1 MSEVH
6 SSCLVSS
13 TDTVLPESDTV
24 IAKRF
29 IAVMIAITA
38 IIATTVLSAGSASA
52 APTTQAAF
60 GPWPFQ
66 VACAN
71 EGPAKWWPAANGS
84 TRRDCWWG
92 YEQFYSKND
101 TKLTAAT
108 GGGAVG
114 GLAATYLPTRVAVLI
129 LAGAGGSASS
139 ERINQ
144 IIDGGKCLKVTVI
157 YPGATFPAAY
167 NCY

>member
-13 TDTVLPESDTV
+13 TDTVLLESDTV
-24 IAKRF
+24 SIKRIIASM
-29 IAVMIAITA
+29 AALVA
-38 IIATTVLSAGSASA
+38 IIAMTVLSAGSASA

-60 GPWPFQ
+60 NPFR

-71 EGPAKWWPAANGS
+71 EGPAQWWPAADYS
-84 TRRDCWWG
+84 TRRNCWWG

-101 TKLTAAT
+101 TKLIAT
-108 GGGAVG
+108 GAGGAIG
-114 GLAATYLPTRVAVLI
+114 GLASTYLPTRVAVLV
-129 LAGAGGSASS
+129 LAGATGGVSG
-139 ERINQ
+139 EKINQ
-144 IIDGGKCLKVTVI
+144 IVDGGKCLKVTVI
-157 YPGATFPAAY
+157 YPGAVFPAAY